1 MFEIELA
8 SLKDQGINLSALAED
23 YDIVIFPE
31 NTEDAETAE
40 ELIDADD
47 AMSLA
52 KHLKQSGAR
61 CGTALDIGIDCPT
74 FERRSND
81 LWIGLVWIFR
91 DAAWPFL
98 VSVFANRFTDRGKG
112 IFSRGKGQ
120 VYAKFRWAKD
130 GKLEHLD
137 WQGDGAT
144 LTEVLKV
151 IQKSSEKDS
160 T

>member
-8 SLKDQGINLSALAED
+8 SLKDQGINLSALAKD
-23 YDIVIFPE
+23 YDIVILPE

-52 KHLKQSGAR
+52 KHLKKSGAR
-61 CGTALDIGIDCPT
+61 CGNALDIGIDCPT
-74 FERRSND
+74 LNRRSND
-81 LWIGLVWIFR
+81 LWIGLVWILGN
-91 DAAWPFL
+91 AAWPFL
-98 VSVFANRFTDRGKG
+98 VSVLANMFTDRGKS
-112 IFSRGKGQ
+112 IFTKGQ

-130 GKLEHLD
+130 EKLEHLD

-144 LTEVLKV
+144 LVEVLKV
-151 IQKSSEKDS
+151 IQKSSEKDA